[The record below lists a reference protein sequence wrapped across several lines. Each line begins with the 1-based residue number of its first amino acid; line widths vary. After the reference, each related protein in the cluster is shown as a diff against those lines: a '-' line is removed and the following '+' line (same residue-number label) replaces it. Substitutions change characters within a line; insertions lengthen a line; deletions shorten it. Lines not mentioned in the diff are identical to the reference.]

1 MNARALPVL
10 LASLLAVVAAGGT
23 VRAQQAEEPILVEL
37 QMGRLASRTV
47 SAVRRGNDVLVPL
60 SQFYELAEIKFSFPR
75 SGVIEARLQPADL
88 RLIVES
94 DRDTISFG
102 KRRIPLPEGALY
114 SSEGEI
120 YLSSALLGSLL
131 NVRFVLDWSDLNV
144 AVADPERLPLGR
156 RVAREAAR
164 SSLAAM
170 DGSVRPELAL
180 TLDRRHFNGLVFDYS
195 LLSPMKD
202 ALGGSSFATALGA
215 EILGGSLEMGLASTS
230 TVDAGDLRADVS
242 WTGVWRHRSKRRS
255 RIRPRRTRRPI
266 HETKMSPACRTA
278 DDEAPK

>member
-1 MNARALPVL
+1 
-10 LASLLAVVAAGGT
+10 
-23 VRAQQAEEPILVEL
+23 
-37 QMGRLASRTV
+37 
-47 SAVRRGNDVLVPL
+47 
-60 SQFYELAEIKFSFPR
+60 PR

-180 TLDRRHFNGLVFDYS
+180 TLDRRHFNGLVFD
-195 LLSPMKD
+195 
-202 ALGGSSFATALGA
+202 
-215 EILGGSLEMGLASTS
+215 
-230 TVDAGDLRADVS
+230 
-242 WTGVWRHRSKRRS
+242 
-255 RIRPRRTRRPI
+255 
-266 HETKMSPACRTA
+266 
-278 DDEAPK
+278 